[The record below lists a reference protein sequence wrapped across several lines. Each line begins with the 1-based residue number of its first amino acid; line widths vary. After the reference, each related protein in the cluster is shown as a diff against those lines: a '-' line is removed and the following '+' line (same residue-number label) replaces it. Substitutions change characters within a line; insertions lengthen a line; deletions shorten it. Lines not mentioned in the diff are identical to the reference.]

1 MGYALVALIAF
12 AIGFIVRGRLE
23 KQPQTPTVKP
33 KSGGGP
39 GEENDQPGP

>member
-1 MGYALVALIAF
+1 MEYALVALAAF

-23 KQPQTPTVKP
+23 KTEPPKVTP

>member
-1 MGYALVALIAF
+1 MEYALIALIAF

-23 KQPQTPTVKP
+23 KTSQKPTVKP